1 MTDIGAKL
9 TTVAIGI
16 RIGITIGI
24 GLGSVETVL
33 HIIIESNFIGIGVG
47 IGVGQW
53 KHTIRGT
60 RFLNVN
66 YCLKS
71 HNAHTKHRERL
82 VFAFADCIDI
92 FVKDFFSP
100 WQVKLVDIVPELTLL
115 RRSRSPEV
123 KNSFFLLHSPTVL
136 IINLEEK
143 KTTIE
148 LNKWRKLV
156 CELKLMFNL
165 KVLSFR
171 NHNDKQLMLLIFFFF
186 NFHYCKIW
194 IELNWKRVEWK

>member
-1 MTDIGAKL
+1 MFNAIGNGLNIKSRRIDYPYGACPLPDSDSYSDSYTNSYEVNKGSTRTDSDGDYYSDSYGQLLWKLLKFYLIGTDIGAKL
-9 TTVAIGI
+9 ATVAIGI

-123 KNSFFLLHSPTVL
+123 KNSFF
-136 IINLEEK
+136 
-143 KTTIE
+143 
-148 LNKWRKLV
+148 
-156 CELKLMFNL
+156 
-165 KVLSFR
+165 SFA
-171 NHNDKQLMLLIFFFF
+171 
-186 NFHYCKIW
+186 
-194 IELNWKRVEWK
+194 